1 MSLVDFF
8 HVPMPG
14 NTPQKKI
21 DHVVIEGVVHLLF
34 QVLKDVPEPWTITR
48 VNDFFEVGRARSWKD
63 EN

>member
-1 MSLVDFF
+1 
-8 HVPMPG
+8 MPG

-21 DHVVIEGVVHLLF
+21 DHVVIEGVVRLLF

-48 VNDFFEVGRARSWKD
+48 VNDFFEVGRARSWED